1 MTVSTRVKAFQL
13 TEFNHHK
20 ITAGEVEVGEP
31 GAFEVLVKMKAAS
44 LNYRDFLISNGLY
57 NPNLK
62 LPLVPFSDGAGE
74 VLKVGEKVTEFK
86 PGDLVCSTFFQDW
99 IAGSITAQSASTALG
114 GEIGGVLQAE
124 RIFPEHGLVKAP
136 KGYSAAQAATLPCA
150 ALTAW
155 NSLFEA
161 GNVKAGDQVLVLG
174 TGGVSIFALQFA
186 KAAGAE
192 VFATSSSDEKLNR
205 VKALGA
211 DHLINYKES
220 PDWEKPI
227 LKATEKRGVDHIIE
241 VGGAG
246 TVDKSIKSIK
256 YGGYIS
262 MIGVLAGMGGVDP
275 IKLLMKAIRLQGIFV
290 GSKEMFSNM
299 VRAIEA
305 NDIKPVIDAQTFPAE
320 KAAEAI
326 DYMKAGKHF
335 GKIVLEF

>member
-13 TEFNHHK
+13 TEFDHHK
-20 ITAGEVEVGEP
+20 ISAGEVEVGEP
-31 GAFEVLVKMKAAS
+31 GPSEVLVKMKAAS

-62 LPLVPFSDGAGE
+62 LPLVPLSDGAGE

-86 PGDLVCSTFFQDW
+86 QGDLVCSTFMQDW
-99 IAGSITAQSASTALG
+99 VAGPVSAKGASTALG

-136 KGYSAAQAATLPCA
+136 KGYTAAQAATLPCA

-155 NSLFEA
+155 NALFEA
-161 GNVKAGDQVLVLG
+161 GNVRAGDRVLVLG

-186 KAAGAE
+186 RAAGAE
-192 VFATSSSDEKLNR
+192 VFATSSSDEKLKR
-205 VKALGA
+205 VRELGA
-211 DHLINYKES
+211 DHLINYKET

-227 LKATEKRGVDHIIE
+227 LKATDNQGVDHVIE

-246 TVDKSIKSIK
+246 TLDKSIKSIK
-256 YGGYIS
+256 YGGHIS

-290 GSKEMFSNM
+290 GSKEMFLNM

-305 NDIKPVIDAQTFPAE
+305 NDIKPVIDAKTFPA
-320 KAAEAI
+320 ANAGEAI
-326 DYMKAGKHF
+326 DFMKAGKHF